1 MGTIESDVCFR
12 QGTMG
17 SLTASFAKLKGKRV
31 VVTGDTGFKGSWL
44 SLWLHMAGAEVFG
57 YSLPPE
63 NNQSHFSQLELGRL
77 IKHEDGDVRDADH
90 LTRFMQQS
98 RPEIVF
104 HLAAQALVRRSYADP
119 KTTYDTNIGGAIN
132 LMEAVKQTDAIRAL
146 VFVTSD
152 KCYKN
157 IEVSRGYRETDE
169 LGGRDP
175 YSASKAAAELVFS
188 SFFESFLAKRE
199 YFGAAT
205 VRAGNVIGGG
215 DWAEDRII
223 PDCIRS
229 LSNSQPIVLRF
240 PNATRPWQHVLEPLS
255 GYIQMAD
262 YLLDSPAEFNGAW
275 NFGPAESDR
284 YSVLDVANKAIE
296 VWGSGEIKID
306 KVSPKM
312 HEAGLLH
319 LNCDKANSQMNWSP
333 MWNFEQTLTNTV
345 SWYRQVHDGKRI
357 QELSESQINEYMGT
371 KND

>member
-1 MGTIESDVCFR
+1 
-12 QGTMG
+12 MG
-17 SLTASFAKLKGKRV
+17 SLTEAFANLKGKRV
-31 VVTGDTGFKGSWL
+31 VITGDTGFKGSWL
-44 SLWLHMAGAEVFG
+44 SLWLHLAGAEVYG
-57 YSLPPE
+57 YALPPE
-63 NNQSHFSQLELGRL
+63 NSQSHFSQLELEK
-77 IKHEDGDVRDADH
+77 IIHHQHGDVRDADL
-90 LTRFMQQS
+90 LTRFIKQS

-104 HLAAQALVRRSYADP
+104 HLAAQALVRRSYIDP

-132 LMEAVKQTDAIRAL
+132 LLQAVHQTDSIRAL

-188 SFFESFLAKRE
+188 SFFESFLAQRE
-199 YFGAAT
+199 NFGAAT

-223 PDCIRS
+223 PDCIRA
-229 LSNSQPIVLRF
+229 LSNNQPIVLRF

-255 GYIQMAD
+255 GYIQTAD
-262 YLLDSPAEFNGAW
+262 FLLNSPAKYNGAW
-275 NFGPAESDR
+275 NFGPAESDKF
-284 YSVLDVANKAIE
+284 SVLDVAKKAID
-296 VWGSGEIKID
+296 VWGTGEINVD
-306 KVSPKM
+306 QTQTQM

-319 LNCDKANSQMNWSP
+319 LNCEKANSQMNWFP
-333 MWNFEQTLTNTV
+333 KWNFDQTLTNTV
-345 SWYRQVHDGKRI
+345 SWYRQAHDGRHI
-357 QELSESQINEYMGT
+357 RELSESQINEYMGM

>member
-1 MGTIESDVCFR
+1 
-12 QGTMG
+12 MG
-17 SLTASFAKLKGKRV
+17 SLTQAFANLKGKRV
-31 VVTGDTGFKGSWL
+31 VITGDTGFKGSWL
-44 SLWLHMAGAEVFG
+44 SLWLHLAGAEVYG
-57 YSLPPE
+57 YALPPE
-63 NNQSHFSQLELGRL
+63 NSQSHFSQLELEK
-77 IKHEDGDVRDADH
+77 IIHHEHGDVRDADH
-90 LTRFMQQS
+90 LTRFIKQS

-104 HLAAQALVRRSYADP
+104 HLAAQALVRRSYIDP

-132 LMEAVKQTDAIRAL
+132 LLEAVHQTDSIRAL

-199 YFGAAT
+199 NFGAAT

-223 PDCIRS
+223 PDCIRA
-229 LSNSQPIVLRF
+229 LSNNRPIVLRF

-255 GYIQMAD
+255 GYIQTAD
-262 YLLDSPAEFNGAW
+262 FLLSSPAKYNGAW
-275 NFGPAESDR
+275 NFGPAESDK
-284 YSVLDVANKAIE
+284 YSVLDVAKKAID
-296 VWGSGEIKID
+296 VWGAGEIKVD
-306 KVSPKM
+306 QTQTQM

-319 LNCDKANSQMNWSP
+319 LNCEKANSQMNWFP
-333 MWNFEQTLTNTV
+333 KWNFDQTLTNTV
-345 SWYRQVHDGKRI
+345 SWYRQAHDGRHI
-357 QELSESQINEYMGT
+357 RELSESQIKEYMGM

>member
-1 MGTIESDVCFR
+1 
-12 QGTMG
+12 MG
-17 SLTASFAKLKGKRV
+17 SLIEAFANLKGKRV
-31 VVTGDTGFKGSWL
+31 VITGDTGFKGSWL
-44 SLWLHMAGAEVFG
+44 SLWLHLAGAEVFG
-57 YSLPPE
+57 YALPPE
-63 NNQSHFSQLELGRL
+63 NNHSHFSQLELGRL

-132 LMEAVKQTDAIRAL
+132 LMEAVKKTDSVRAL

-188 SFFESFLAKRE
+188 SHFESFLANRE
-199 YFGAAT
+199 SFGAAT

-229 LSNSQPIVLRF
+229 LSNSLPIVLRF

-262 YLLDSPAEFNGAW
+262 FLLRSPAKFNGAW
-275 NFGPAESDR
+275 NFGPAESDQ
-284 YSVLDVANKAIE
+284 YSVLDVAKKTVG
-296 VWGSGEIKID
+296 VWGSGEIKVD
-306 KVSPKM
+306 QAPPQM

-319 LNCDKANSQMNWSP
+319 LNCEKANSEMNWFP
-333 MWNFEQTLTNTV
+333 KWNFEQTLTNTV
-345 SWYRQVHDGKRI
+345 SWYRRAHDGSQIR
-357 QELSESQINEYMGT
+357 ELSESQIKKYMEKST
-371 KND
+371 